1 VESKVDLALVLAGD
15 VARAWWLVRAPLPAY
30 KTTTVNAGLTSVVS
44 LPDVVHAGNLVRF
57 LMRFRYP
64 EVDSGYPRK
73 LFPQKSR
80 HYIGRLRKLL
90 SDDVDPDGRTTIA
103 KLPRFIFAHLVR
115 VADQDVGDAIFA
127 SAFYHPLGRVPA
139 YYATP
144 YLSRMQ
150 ELYVTA
156 AQQLGAA
163 IRSAIRGLNKTSTS
177 DPTPFFLPS
186 KERGAVH
193 IAKTALRVGN
203 RACPTRE
210 LAKGAMSALKKDI
223 RRLIRQ
229 RIRADKADLHN
240 LITLWVLEFFAAATG
255 VRAVSSPL
263 LRLEQIDEDTGFAV
277 LTEKTV
283 RPVWL
288 PPEMIKQ
295 MKFYD
300 RYLRT
305 QSLIQPRPH
314 FGFSYPVPCFF
325 VDRDGSPLEITPT
338 LKTTYL
344 EQYFNFPASI
354 FRRFIRNE
362 LREKCPA
369 PVVEAWLSHAP
380 RGTEIYH
387 KYSHFSLG
395 AHRQALRHYLVP
407 ILDDLGFEAID
418 PP

>member
-1 VESKVDLALVLAGD
+1 
-15 VARAWWLVRAPLPAY
+15 
-30 KTTTVNAGLTSVVS
+30 
-44 LPDVVHAGNLVRF
+44 
-57 LMRFRYP
+57 
-64 EVDSGYPRK
+64 
-73 LFPQKSR
+73 
-80 HYIGRLRKLL
+80 
-90 SDDVDPDGRTTIA
+90 
-103 KLPRFIFAHLVR
+103 
-115 VADQDVGDAIFA
+115 
-127 SAFYHPLGRVPA
+127 
-139 YYATP
+139 
-144 YLSRMQ
+144 MQ